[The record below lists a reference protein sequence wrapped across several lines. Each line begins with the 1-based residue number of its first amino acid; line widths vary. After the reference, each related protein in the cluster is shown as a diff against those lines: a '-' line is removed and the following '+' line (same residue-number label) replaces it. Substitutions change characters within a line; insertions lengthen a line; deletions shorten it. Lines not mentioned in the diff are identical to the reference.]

1 MLGPPAWGFLCQ
13 ALSTIKEGAGAAGPF
28 VISFISI
35 LLLLSKQLHRNR
47 TSR

>member
-1 MLGPPAWGFLCQ
+1 MLSARLGPLCQ
-13 ALSTIKEGAGAAGPF
+13 ALSTIKEGAGQRGSF